1 MASRRTSYLL
11 ASLLISCLLSFGFSY
26 KELFPSPKIF
36 QKIQPEFLE
45 DDIFGK
51 PGISIPLHPERHIS
65 RAPTTIKLYWE
76 ITQGYRSPDGV
87 RKLVY
92 LINGLFPGP
101 TIEARSGDT
110 IKVGVH
116 NLLEYE
122 GVAIH
127 WHGIHMKGANRMD
140 GAVGITQNPIQPGCS
155 ITYEFGIEDTQAGT
169 FWYHSHL
176 GIQRADGLY
185 GGLIIHPPLIDKIQ
199 KTKTLEYIEESLLLV
214 GDWYHRSAEI
224 VQASYVNHDSWGR
237 EPVPDSLL
245 INGMGSFNC
254 SKAVQSRPLHCAQS
268 SSSPL
273 VLNQPRTRIRVVN
286 VGAISGLVFRMP
298 HCHMTIIEIDGGN
311 EIERSPEVSSVGI
324 LYPGERMDLLVECP
338 MGSEAAGSHLSITLD
353 AENFAIQ
360 NKALTPTHTF
370 PISTTANVFTKRGH
384 PYLPPKIVKGEG
396 YFDLAEVNGTA
407 LPDNSFS
414 MIADQTVLLYT
425 KMEILARLGN
435 VPVGFINRTTWAAQG
450 SPPEPLVDLDRVD
463 WDKNQLVPWIPI
475 SRDQSS
481 PSWVDIVVNNLDE
494 KGHPFH
500 LHGYDFYVL
509 SQYYPTRRG
518 YHAYNPFDPYTPPT
532 SSDLPGGPYNLANPP
547 LKDTV
552 YVPSQ
557 GYVVLRIRADNVGI
571 WFFHCHILWHSGAGM
586 AMALEVGYHNE

>member
-1 MASRRTSYLL
+1 MAPRWTSYLL
-11 ASLLISCLLSFGFSY
+11 ASLLISCILSFGFSY
-26 KELFPSPKIF
+26 RELFLSLKAF
-36 QKIQPEFLE
+36 ENFYPEFSDE
-45 DDIFGK
+45 NISDEI
-51 PGISIPLHPERHIS
+51 GISLPLHPERHIS
-65 RAPTTIKLYWE
+65 RAPTTVKLHWE

-110 IKVGVH
+110 IKVEVH
-116 NLLEYE
+116 NLLEDE

-140 GAVGITQNPIQPGCS
+140 GAVGITQNLIKPGCN

-169 FWYHSHL
+169 FWYHSHI
-176 GIQRADGLY
+176 GTQRADGLY
-185 GGLIIHPPLIDKIQ
+185 GGLIIHHPLIDSVYR
-199 KTKTLEYIEESLLLV
+199 TKAPGYKEESLLLV
-214 GDWYHRSAEI
+214 GDWYHRTAEE
-224 VQASYVNHDSWGR
+224 VQAGYVNHDSWGR

-245 INGMGSFNC
+245 INGMGAFNC
-254 SKAVQSRPLHCAQS
+254 SKAVQSRPLDCTQS
-268 SSSPL
+268 SNPGL
-273 VLNQPRTRIRVVN
+273 VLDQPRTRLRVVN
-286 VGAISGLVFRMP
+286 VGAISGLVFKMP
-298 HCHMTIIEIDGGN
+298 HCHITIIEIDGGN
-311 EIERSPEVSSVGI
+311 EIDRSPNVSSVGI
-324 LYPGERMDLLVECP
+324 LYPGERMDLLVECD
-338 MGSEAAGSHLSITLD
+338 MNSEAAVSHLSITLD

-360 NKALTPTHTF
+360 NKALTLTHTF
-370 PISTTANVFTKRGH
+370 PISTTANVLTKRGH
-384 PYLPPKIVKGEG
+384 PYLPPEIVKGEG
-396 YFDLAEVNGTA
+396 YFDLVELKGTA
-407 LPDNSFS
+407 LPDNSFP
-414 MIADQTVLLYT
+414 MIANQTILLYT

-435 VPVGFINRTTWAAQG
+435 VPVGFINRTTWAAQS
-450 SPPEPLVDLDRVD
+450 SPPEPLVDLDRED

-481 PSWVDIVVNNLDE
+481 PTWVDIVVNNLDE

-518 YHAYNPFDPYTPPT
+518 YHAYNPFDPSTPPT
-532 SSDLPGGPYNLANPP
+532 SSDLPGGPYNLVNPP
-547 LKDTV
+547 MKDTV

-571 WFFHCHILWHSGAGM
+571 WFFHCHILWHSGTGM
-586 AMALEVGYHNE
+586 AMALEVGYDDG